1 MSVRPDHAAI
11 AGLVTPGARVL
22 DLGCGTG
29 DLLAVL
35 VRERGVQAQG
45 IELRE
50 ESIYQCVEKGLSVHH
65 GDIESGLGEF
75 PDGDFDFVIL
85 NQTMQETRNVAFVL
99 KEALRVGK
107 NVIVGFPNMC
117 HWKARVDVFFRGRT
131 PVSPALP
138 YRWHNTPNM
147 HFLSLRDFEEFCA
160 EKGIRVLAARGL
172 AARGPVRWAANLRAE
187 TAVYHIARGANFS
200 L

>member
-1 MSVRPDHAAI
+1 VTLRADHAVI
-11 AGLVTPGARVL
+11 AAMVTPGAHVL

-29 DLLAVL
+29 DLLAAL
-35 VRERGVQAQG
+35 VKERGVRAQG

-50 ESIYQCVEKGLSVHH
+50 ESIYQCVEKGLTVLH

-85 NQTMQETRNVAFVL
+85 NQTMQETRNVSFVL
-99 KEALRVGK
+99 KEALRVGRA
-107 NVIVGFPNMC
+107 VIVGFPNMC
-117 HWKARVDVFFRGRT
+117 HWKARIDVFFRGRT

-138 YRWHNTPNM
+138 HRWYNTPNM

-160 EKGIRVLAARGL
+160 EKGIRILEGRGL
-172 AARGPVRWAANLRAE
+172 TPRGPVRWATNLRAE
-187 TAVYHIARGANFS
+187 TAVYKIARGENFS